1 MSHLKACI
9 SGIKLKDIEKDVD
22 GVLTEI
28 DGESMYCIKNF
39 DSMDPFF
46 MSIVSSSDLW
56 MFISSS
62 GSLTAGR
69 QNYNNAIFPYY
80 TDDKIHDSAEI
91 TGPKT
96 IVRIYEATK
105 IQVWEPFSNV

>member
-1 MSHLKACI
+1 MSSSNPHISNLALKT
-9 SGIKLKDIEKDVD
+9 SKQEVKGYLKQIEN
-22 GVLTEI
+22 
-28 DGESMYCIKNF
+28 ESYYCIENY
-39 DSMDPFF
+39 DHMDPFF

-69 QNYNNAIFPYY
+69 QNNNNAIFPYY
-80 TDDKIHDSAEI
+80 TDDKIHESAEI

-96 IVRIYEATK
+96 IIRGRA
-105 IQVWEPFSNV
+105 